1 MSNLIEK
8 NFETILFHIKS
19 YECDCAEDVVYTVPG
34 KSPTITFKAQALA
47 SSPIVFSYVSKEGLC
62 RTGPNGAIHETNIL
76 GKMLGLAELSPKA
89 YREFF
94 TRCGFLFPI
103 SQEEYD
109 IIDLS
114 NVQKLILRLK
124 YAVDLKAAIES
135 IRKDY
140 SKISSLIIT
149 LLHAA
154 PITIKTTMMSHEY
167 KTYEHPFNQFI
178 QTPPLLSRQ
187 RQIEATQGN
196 FFLIN
201 DPIIQ
206 GFRLPVDTFHSIND
220 GSILPSDPY
229 FKNATLMLLNRKIN
243 DDNQFIASFL
253 FHLNYDQLNGPAPL
267 SDKMQQAAL
276 QVAKIILSHEINY
289 NIRNIKMYVDP
300 LTLHPTWQ
308 IDSLY
313 CAAYFSIF
321 YTSDSVE
328 IMRQCQNPRC
338 KNYFTVKATTTTKK
352 YCCEECRNRVM
363 QSEYRRRKRIKAEN

>member
-19 YECDCAEDVVYTVPG
+19 YECDCAEDVVYTVPR
-34 KSPTITFKAQALA
+34 KAPTVTFKAQALA
-47 SSPIVFSYVSKEGLC
+47 SSPIIFSYVSKEGLC

-76 GKMLGLAELSPKA
+76 GKMLGLAELSPKT

-149 LLHAA
+149 LLHAV
-154 PITIKTTMMSHEY
+154 PIRIKTTMMSQEY

-178 QTPPLLSRQ
+178 QTPPLVSRQ
-187 RQIEATQGN
+187 RQIEATQRDY
-196 FFLIN
+196 FLID
-201 DPIIQ
+201 DPIIP
-206 GFRLPVDTFHSIND
+206 GFSLPVDTFHSIND

-229 FKNATLMLLNRKIN
+229 FKNATLMLLNRKIM

-267 SDKMQQAAL
+267 SKEMQQAAIK
-276 QVAKIILSHEINY
+276 VAKIILAQEINY
-289 NIRNIKMYVDP
+289 NISGIKMHVDP
-300 LTLHPTWQ
+300 HTLQPSWQ

-321 YTSDSVE
+321 YSSGSVE

-352 YCCEECRNRVM
+352 YCSEECRNRVM
-363 QSEYRRRKRIKAEN
+363 QSEYRKRKRMKAEN